1 MVQNIFLKHCTKKH
15 NLHRALYM
23 GLFVGT
29 ILATI
34 NHYDMFISKEF
45 IPRRII
51 QIIITYFVPFT
62 VALTSAAM
70 FGRHEEIKHKIKVD
84 EDY

>member
-1 MVQNIFLKHCTKKH
+1 MTLSIFIKHCLKKH
-15 NLHRALYM
+15 NLLRAFYI

-29 ILATI
+29 ILAFI

-70 FGRHEEIKHKIKVD
+70 FGRHEELKHKIIK
-84 EDY
+84 ENDY

>member
-1 MVQNIFLKHCTKKH
+1 MTFKIFLKHCVKKH
-15 NLHRALYM
+15 NLLRALYI

-34 NHYDMFISKEF
+34 NHYDMFISGTF
-45 IPRRII
+45 ITRRVI
-51 QIIITYFVPFT
+51 QIIITYFVPFF

-70 FGRHEEIKHKIKVD
+70 FGRNEEIKHHIKTD
-84 EDY
+84 SDY